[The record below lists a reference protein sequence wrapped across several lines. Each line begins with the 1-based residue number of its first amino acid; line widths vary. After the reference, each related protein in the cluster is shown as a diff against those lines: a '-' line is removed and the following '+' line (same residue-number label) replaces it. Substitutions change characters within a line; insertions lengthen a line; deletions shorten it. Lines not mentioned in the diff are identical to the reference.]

1 MLAQVGSQ
9 LCSFPDFVRAPG
21 AAAACSVQSL
31 QVGVSAA
38 AAEKRYGAFFFSCFL
53 FACFYSVE
61 KTGRTSSSAAAC
73 KYLVAKCGGGG
84 GGGGRQNANVLLSGF
99 CTGLFSYS
107 SLRSTYR
114 EGERGRGGMWTTVV
128 FRSVVADS
136 FGSKDIGAVFS
147 YSRGPERCALPRS
160 FPHKQL
166 NLSMS
171 RLEIRWAMFD

>member
-1 MLAQVGSQ
+1 M
-9 LCSFPDFVRAPG
+9 
-21 AAAACSVQSL
+21 QSL
-31 QVGVSAA
+31 QVGVSAAA

-61 KTGRTSSSAAAC
+61 KTGRTSAAAAAC
-73 KYLVAKCGGGG
+73 KYLVAKCGGG

-99 CTGLFSYS
+99 CTGLPS
-107 SLRSTYR
+107 SLPQVYIQR
-114 EGERGRGGMWTTVV
+114 ERARRHSMRTTVV
-128 FRSVVADS
+128 FRSVVVDS
-136 FGSKDIGAVFS
+136 FGSKDIGAVFR

-171 RLEIRWAMFD
+171 RLKIRWAMFD

>member
-1 MLAQVGSQ
+1 M
-9 LCSFPDFVRAPG
+9 
-21 AAAACSVQSL
+21 QSL

-61 KTGRTSSSAAAC
+61 KTGRTSSAAAC
-73 KYLVAKCGGGG
+73 KYLVAKCGG

-114 EGERGRGGMWTTVV
+114 EGERGRGGMWTTVGQW
-128 FRSVVADS
+128 SPIHSALKISELSSGMADAS
-136 FGSKDIGAVFS
+136 FFS
-147 YSRGPERCALPRS
+147 ALTTQPKYAETQD
-160 FPHKQL
+160 PMG
-166 NLSMS
+166 NV
-171 RLEIRWAMFD
+171 